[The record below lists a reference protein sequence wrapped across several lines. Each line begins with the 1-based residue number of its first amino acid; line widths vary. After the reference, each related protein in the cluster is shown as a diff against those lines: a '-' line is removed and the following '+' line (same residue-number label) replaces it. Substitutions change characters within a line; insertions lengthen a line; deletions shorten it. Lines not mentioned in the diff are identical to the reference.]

1 MRKKFGEFCP
11 GHSYSDLEKLPKQLQ
26 SVSKYFLVPTKA
38 LSEPAALSA
47 SWAGWKP
54 ESFEREF
61 DKSTSDESL
70 QTRGAVLNPQK

>member
-1 MRKKFGEFCP
+1 MINPIFFVVPIYPNEISLFF
-11 GHSYSDLEKLPKQLQ
+11 